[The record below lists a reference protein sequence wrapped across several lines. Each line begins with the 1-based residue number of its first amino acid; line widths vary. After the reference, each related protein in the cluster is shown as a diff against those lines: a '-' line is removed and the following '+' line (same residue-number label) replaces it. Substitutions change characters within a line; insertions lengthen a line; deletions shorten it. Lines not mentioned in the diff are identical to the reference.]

1 MPELDGEKNP
11 RAKVPSS
18 EVMVLPTESG
28 LSGRRRLPDDAQ
40 NGNNQ
45 NDQQTRQMI
54 VCMGGGSI
62 AVANYGTGIMEA
74 KQWISCLWTMQ
85 IRTPGR
91 GRASEAFYLRCFSHR
106 KLMGKWEPWK
116 ESRRDIY

>member
-1 MPELDGEKNP
+1 MVELDREKNP

-45 NDQQTRQMI
+45 NDQQTSQMI
-54 VCMGGGSI
+54 VCRGRGSI
-62 AVANYGTGIMEA
+62 AVVNYRTGIW
-74 KQWISCLWTMQ
+74 KQRS
-85 IRTPGR
+85 G
-91 GRASEAFYLRCFSHR
+91 
-106 KLMGKWEPWK
+106 
-116 ESRRDIY
+116 

>member
-18 EVMVLPTESG
+18 EVMVLPAESG

-62 AVANYGTGIMEA
+62 AVANYGTGIMKA
-74 KQWISCLWTMQ
+74 KQWMSCPWTMQ

-91 GRASEAFYLRCFSHR
+91 GRVSQAYYLWPFSYR
-106 KLMGKWEPWK
+106 KLLGKWEPWK
-116 ESRRDIY
+116 